1 MWYRVNGAEDIGA
14 LHVEVDGNLN
24 AREQDVP
31 QRLAVAIPKA
41 RLDARKQAVEDLDE
55 AGEQKLAVRRIRLR
69 RVRNVFGLLRSH
81 IQPGLPAERPVQILL
96 ILSCPLQGLFV
107 P

>member
-1 MWYRVNGAEDIGA
+1 MNGAEDIGA

-31 QRLAVAIPKA
+31 QRLAIAVPKA

-69 RVRNVFGLLRSH
+69 RVRDVLGLLRSH

-96 ILSCPLQGLFV
+96 IFSCPLQGLFV